1 MRILTH
7 FEQRSPEWFEI
18 RRGKLSMS
26 RAKDLLTGGKGK
38 TRASYLLEVAAEI
51 LAPGFEKD
59 HFSNVHMQR
68 GIELETFAVDAYEM
82 VTLEK
87 VKHCGFVLA
96 DNDNIG
102 CSPDG
107 LTEKGGLEIKSP
119 MPKNHLRYLDRDI
132 VAAEHGAQIQG
143 NMWVCER
150 DTWDFVSFC
159 PWVKHAPMIIHKF
172 KRDEDTVKRL
182 SDSALRGVDEVASL
196 VEEARKFAP
205 PNNLQKNLQNIA
217 SEAITA
223 WQLLNA
229 EYKGEVQL

>member
-1 MRILTH
+1 MKILTH

-18 RRGKLSMS
+18 RRGKISMS

-38 TRASYLLEVAAEI
+38 TRASYLQEVAAEI
-51 LAPGFEKD
+51 LAPGFEND
-59 HFSNVHMQR
+59 HFSNIHMQR
-68 GIELETFAVDAYEM
+68 GTELETFAVAAYEM
-82 VTLEK
+82 TNSKRVE
-87 VKHCGFVLA
+87 HCGFVLA
-96 DNDNIG
+96 DNGNIG

-159 PWVKHAPMIIHKF
+159 PWVENAPMIVHRF
-172 KRDEDTVKRL
+172 KRDEKTIKQI
-182 SDSALRGVDEVASL
+182 SESALRGIDEIASW
-196 VEEARKFAP
+196 VEEARKFNP
-205 PNNLQKNLQNIA
+205 PEILKNIS

-229 EYKGEVQL
+229 EYTGEVQL